1 MKELNP
7 IAWFGTREL
16 QTVPRHFVKANT
28 PRSDESYQWVLTKLQ
43 GRFCISTDTK
53 SSAGLLDF
61 SQYFYFEDSAEAML
75 YELRWSGHSGNNS
88 LF

>member
-16 QTVPRHFVKANT
+16 SVVPRHFVKTNT
-28 PRSDESYQWVLTKLQ
+28 PKTEESYQWVLAKLH
-43 GRFCISTDTK
+43 GRFCV
-53 SSAGLLDF
+53 SSDMKTSHVLLDL
-61 SQYFYFEDSAEAML
+61 SQYFYFEDGAEAML
-75 YELRWSGHSGNNS
+75 YELRWSGHSENNS

>member
-16 QTVPRHFVKANT
+16 SVVPRHFVKANT
-28 PRSDESYQWVLTKLQ
+28 PRTDESYQWVLTKLN
-43 GRFCISTDTK
+43 GRFCISNDMKT
-53 SSAGLLDF
+53 SGALLDL

-75 YELRWSGHSGNNS
+75 YELRWSGHSENNS

>member
-7 IAWFGTREL
+7 VAWFGTREL
-16 QTVPRHFVKANT
+16 TVVPRHFIKAPT
-28 PRSDESYQWVLTKLQ
+28 PHSHESYQWVLTKLQ
-43 GRFCISTDTK
+43 GRFCVASDMKT
-53 SSAGLLDF
+53 SGALLDL
-61 SQYFYFEDSAEAML
+61 SQYFYFEDGAEAMM

>member
-1 MKELNP
+1 MKELSP

-16 QTVPRHFVKANT
+16 QTVPRHFVMANT
-28 PRSDESYQWVLTKLQ
+28 PKTEESYQWVLTKLQ
-43 GRFCISTDTK
+43 GRFSVASDTK
-53 SSAGLLDF
+53 PSTALLDF
-61 SQYFYFEDSAEAML
+61 TQYFYFEDSAEAMM

>member
-1 MKELNP
+1 MPKELNP

-16 QTVPRHFVKANT
+16 HTVPRHFVRAPSPK
-28 PRSDESYQWVLTKLQ
+28 SDESHQWVLTKLQ
-43 GRFCISTDTK
+43 GRFSISADSTPNT
-53 SSAGLLDF
+53 LLDF
-61 SQYFYFEDSAEAML
+61 AQYFYFEDSAEAMM

>member
-16 QTVPRHFVKANT
+16 QVVPRHFIKANT
-28 PRSDESYQWVLTKLQ
+28 PKTEDSYQWVLTKLQ
-43 GRFCISTDTK
+43 GRFCISSDMK
-53 SSAGLLDF
+53 SSNALLDL

-75 YELRWSGHSGNNS
+75 YELRWSGHSENNS